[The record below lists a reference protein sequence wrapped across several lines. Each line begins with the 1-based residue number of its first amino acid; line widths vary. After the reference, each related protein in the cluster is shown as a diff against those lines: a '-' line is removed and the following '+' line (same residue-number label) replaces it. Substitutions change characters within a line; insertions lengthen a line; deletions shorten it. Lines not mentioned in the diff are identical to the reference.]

1 VSALLEIRDLEVDIP
16 VEGISRRILR
26 SVSLAVATGEAL
38 GLVGESGSGKSMTAR
53 AVTGMLPRVAQM
65 RGEILFQGSR
75 LDTMSKRDLAQHR
88 RSGVAL
94 IPQDPRASINPVHTV
109 GDYLTEPLRVV
120 DGLTAS
126 EATSRAVAALNDVA
140 IPDGQRRL
148 GQYPHE
154 LSGGLLQR
162 VLICAALLSGARLIV
177 ADEPTT
183 ALDVTTQSDV
193 MAILSELRTNRD
205 LALLFITHDLEL
217 AAAVCDRIAVMYAG
231 EVVEEQPAVELE
243 DHPQHPYTRGLLMAR
258 PSIDTA
264 THPLPAIPGRAAGP
278 HDAGEGCAFA
288 PRCAHAQ
295 EQCVVRHPELVE
307 HTQALVRCVRVAELN
322 PANQQEGGG

>member
-1 VSALLEIRDLEVDIP
+1 VSALLEIRDLEVDLP
-16 VEGISRRILR
+16 VEGTRRQILR
-26 SVSLAVATGEAL
+26 SVSLAIAAGEAL

-53 AVTGMLPRVAQM
+53 AVAAMLPRGAQM
-65 RGEILFQGSR
+65 RGEILFQGAR
-75 LDTMSKRDLAQHR
+75 LDAMSKRDLAQHR

-109 GDYLTEPLRVV
+109 GDFLTEPLRVV
-120 DGLTAS
+120 EGLTAS
-126 EATSRAVAALNDVA
+126 ESASRAVAALNDVA

-162 VLICAALLSGARLIV
+162 VMICAALLSEARLIV

-193 MAILSELRTNRD
+193 MAILSELRTSRD

-231 EVVEEQPAVELE
+231 EIVEEQPAVELE
-243 DHPQHPYTRGLLMAR
+243 DNPQHPYTRGLLMAR
-258 PSIDTA
+258 PNIDTA
-264 THPLPAIPGRAAGP
+264 THPLPAIPGRAEGA
-278 HDAGEGCAFA
+278 HEAGEGCAFA
-288 PRCAHAQ
+288 SRCPHAQ
-295 EQCVVRHPELVE
+295 EQCSASHPELVKR
-307 HTQALVRCVRVAELN
+307 HQALVRCVRASELN
-322 PANQQEGGG
+322 PVTKQDGGG